1 MMYPFII
8 AAALSVAAI
17 PGGASVS
24 AKPLPALRVVGKNL
38 VDPAGKVVPLKGVNL
53 GNWFVLEMWM
63 LGLAGGPNGISDQ
76 YEFEGILRDRFGASE
91 AARLMDVYREHW
103 ITDRDMATIASFGM
117 NVVRL
122 PMNYRMFED
131 DERPMKL
138 RPDAWK
144 WLDRAIAMAEKHG
157 LYTILDM
164 HGVQGGQSVY
174 DHTGRRDQN
183 KLWSV
188 PENQDRLAWL
198 WGEIA
203 KRYRA
208 RPSVV
213 AYDVMN
219 EPYGGQPEEIAA
231 VFRKALAEIR
241 KADDDTLVY
250 APGNTSTFAFH
261 GDPKANGWKNVG
273 FTFHY
278 YPGLFGGGPPNL
290 VTHAKHLRSLRT
302 VAQQIDKLN
311 VPFLIG
317 EMNVVFESAGGGAMM
332 RRTFDAHA
340 SYGWVTTMWSYRVT
354 SDRGGHG
361 GGSWGMVTNKGPAR
375 KLDLRQASK
384 AEIEAYFKGFSTEP
398 LVEYADLKEFLTAKS
413 PKLPPLPP
421 IPEPRR
427 TTAHQDAMTGWTATD
442 IGGARKGGLHVR
454 PDDAFDLYGGG
465 EDVWS
470 FTDAFRFLHRPQA
483 GDFSLSVVLESVEAL
498 DTYTKA
504 GLMVR
509 SSLDTKAACALVSV
523 FPSGEVQFAVRASS
537 GGEMVGLG
545 ELIELKLPIT
555 LTLIRRQGTL
565 TAFAKGAGG
574 KPHQVG
580 EVPATGE
587 LSGRIELGAIALSHD
602 DSQLVR
608 VGYRKLEVRKF

>member
-8 AAALSVAAI
+8 AVAVTTAPLSGGI
-17 PGGASVS
+17 PMS

-38 VDPAGKVVPLKGVNL
+38 VDPGGRVVQLKGVNL

-63 LGLAGGPNGISDQ
+63 LGLAGGPTGVSDQ
-76 YEFEGILRDRFGASE
+76 FEFEGILRERFGADE
-91 AARLMDVYREHW
+91 AARLMDVYRENW
-103 ITDRDMATIASFGM
+103 ITERDMARIAGFGM

-131 DERPMKL
+131 DARPMRL

-144 WLDRAIAMAEKHG
+144 WLDRAIGMAEKHG

-188 PENQDRLAWL
+188 PENQARLAWL

-203 KRYRA
+203 KRYGA
-208 RPSVV
+208 RTSVV

-219 EPYGGQPEEIAA
+219 EPYGGKPEEIAA
-231 VFRKALAEIR
+231 VFRQTLAAIR
-241 KADDDTLVY
+241 KVDPETLVY
-250 APGNTSTFAFH
+250 APGNTATFTFH
-261 GDPKANGWKNVG
+261 GDPRKNGWKNVG

-290 VTHAKHLRSLRT
+290 VTHAKHLRFLPT
-302 VAQQIDKLN
+302 VAEQIDRLKA
-311 VPFLIG
+311 PFLIG

-332 RRTFDAHA
+332 RRYYDAHA
-340 SYGWVTTMWSYRVT
+340 SYGWATTMWSYRVT
-354 SDRGGHG
+354 SDKGGHA

-375 KLDLRQASK
+375 KIDLRQASE
-384 AEIEAYFKGFSTEP
+384 AEVEAYFRGFSSEP
-398 LVEYADLKEFLTAKS
+398 LVEYADLKKHLTAKNH
-413 PKLPPLPP
+413 KLPPLSP

-427 TTAHQDAMTGWTATD
+427 TTAHQDVLAGWTATD
-442 IGGARKGGLHVR
+442 VGGARKGGLQQR
-454 PDDAFDLYGGG
+454 ADGAFDLYGGG
-465 EDVWS
+465 EDVWG
-470 FTDAFRFLHRPQA
+470 TQDAFRFLHRTQA
-483 GDFSLSVVLESVEAL
+483 DDFGLSVVLESVEAL

-509 SSLDTKAACALVSV
+509 VGLDPKAACALISV
-523 FPSGEVQFAVRASS
+523 FPSGEVQFAVRSSS
-537 GGEMVGLG
+537 GGEMAGIG
-545 ELIELKLPIT
+545 ELLELKLPIT

-565 TAFAKGAGG
+565 SAFAQGADGVSH
-574 KPHQVG
+574 KM
-580 EVPATGE
+580 GE
-587 LSGRIELGAIALSHD
+587 LPVSGELAGPISLGAIALSHD
-602 DSQLVR
+602 DAQLVKI
-608 VGYRKLEVRKF
+608 GYRDLEVRKF

>member
-8 AAALSVAAI
+8 AAVMAASM
-17 PGGASVS
+17 PAGATLS

-38 VDPAGKVVPLKGVNL
+38 VDPAGKIVPLKGVNL

-63 LGLAGGPNGISDQ
+63 LGLAGGPTGISDQ
-76 YEFEGILRDRFGASE
+76 YEFEGILRDRFGEGE
-91 AARLMDVYREHW
+91 AARLMDLYREHW
-103 ITDRDMATIASFGM
+103 ITDRDMATIAGFGM

-131 DERPMKL
+131 DARPMKL
-138 RPDAWK
+138 RANAWK
-144 WLDRAIAMAEKHG
+144 WLDRAVAMAEKHG

-183 KLWSV
+183 KLWSE

-203 KRYRA
+203 KRYGA
-208 RPSVV
+208 RDSVV

-219 EPYGGQPEEIAA
+219 EPYGGKPEEIAS
-231 VFRKALAEIR
+231 VFRKALASIR
-241 KADDDTLVY
+241 KVDPDTLVY
-250 APGNTSTFAFH
+250 APGNTSSFAFH

-290 VTHAKHLRSLRT
+290 VTHAKHLRFLPS
-302 VAQQIDKLN
+302 VAEQVDRFD

-332 RRTFDAHA
+332 RRYFDAHA
-340 SYGWVTTMWSYRVT
+340 SYGWATTMWSYRVT
-354 SDRGGHG
+354 SDKGGHG

-375 KLDLRQASK
+375 KIDLRRADKS
-384 AEIEAYFKGFSTEP
+384 EIEAYFRGFSTEP
-398 LVEYADLKEFLTAKS
+398 LVEYADLKTFLTAKA

-427 TTAHQDAMTGWTATD
+427 TTPHQDAMPGWSATD
-442 IGGARKGGLHVR
+442 VGAARKGGLQVR
-454 PDDAFDLYGGG
+454 ADGSFDLYGGG

-470 FTDAFRFLHRPQA
+470 FHDAFRFLHHSQDGP
-483 GDFSLSVVLESVEAL
+483 FSLSVVLDSVEAI

-504 GLMVR
+504 GLMAR
-509 SSLDTKAACALVSV
+509 ASLDAKAACALVSV
-523 FPSGEVQFAVRASS
+523 FPNGEVQFASRATD
-537 GGEMVGLG
+537 GGEMVGHGELVELAFPISLTLVRRGGRLTGYAQGKAGVSRKLG
-545 ELIELKLPIT
+545 ELAVPDALKGPI
-555 LTLIRRQGTL
+555 
-565 TAFAKGAGG
+565 
-574 KPHQVG
+574 QVG
-580 EVPATGE
+580 P
-587 LSGRIELGAIALSHD
+587 IALSHD
-602 DSQLVR
+602 DSQLVKI
-608 VGYRKLEVRKF
+608 GYRKLEVRKF